1 MYLVRKKNT
10 LKQYALKILD
20 KVHIIKHDKVESVH
34 RERDILMIAKHP
46 NIVHLECTF
55 SDDDNLYFLME
66 YVENK
71 SLSELLKVMSKT
83 PLLYIYFI

>member
-71 SLSELLKVMSKT
+71 SLSELLKVMSKS
-83 PLLYIYFI
+83 I

>member
-10 LKQYALKILD
+10 LKQYALKVLD
-20 KVHIIKHDKVESVH
+20 KGHIIKHDKVHSVH
-34 RERDILMIAKHP
+34 RERDILMVAKHP
-46 NIVHLECTF
+46 NIVQLECTF

-71 SLSELLKVMSKT
+71 SLSELLKVMSKLHILNFT
-83 PLLYIYFI
+83 K

>member
-10 LKQYALKILD
+10 LKQYALKTLD

-34 RERDILMIAKHP
+34 RERDILMTAKHP

-55 SDDDNLYFLME
+55 SDEDNLYFLLE

-71 SLSELLKVMSKT
+71 SLSELLKVMSK
-83 PLLYIYFI
+83 FN